1 MSLEK
6 NTLPAGAK
14 AVVNAIL
21 TRRSCRSYL
30 PQFPEESLIDQ
41 IVEAGTYAASGKSK
55 QPWRIIVIRDAAT
68 QARIRQ
74 ANASFLKADVAD
86 PFYGAPVYLLVV
98 SERENPNH
106 VYDGTLVL
114 GNMMLC
120 AHALGLASCWINRA
134 REMFDQPEWQA
145 WLREIGLEG
154 DFEGIGF
161 LALGYAA
168 GDPSPRK
175 PRRECVVKV

>member
-6 NTLPAGAK
+6 NTLPAGAE

-55 QPWRIIVIRDAAT
+55 QPWRIIVIRDAET

-168 GDPSPRK
+168 GAPSPRK